1 MSISSISNVVRGYRS
16 YPRYAEIWLEMKLIK
31 NEGETT
37 SFLFKIVKKYVNFE
51 NLTSVGLRAWGNFQD
66 NDVYPLEPY
75 FGTHFFMFFYL
86 NDTLEMPNSSKINI
100 S

>member
-1 MSISSISNVVRGYRS
+1 
-16 YPRYAEIWLEMKLIK
+16 MKLIK

-37 SFLFKIVKKYVNFE
+37 SFLFKIVRKYVNFD

-66 NDVYPLEPY
+66 NDVYPPGPY
-75 FGTHFFMFFYL
+75 FGTHFFMFFDL
-86 NDTLEMPNSSKINI
+86 NDTLEMPNSSKSNI